1 MSLFTD
7 ERNINY
13 MKNIASVTTPFKVNI
28 EVCLKISRHDGLQI
42 FYNIDF
48 GWRRCQDIPER
59 ERGYGNRNFLLL
71 PLNFLRTIHLLFLKQ
86 YLWTIQRD
94 FYTSIPKRG
103 FKFWCPKEEMYLSL
117 HWYFLCKAMFPQ
129 LNP

>member
-48 GWRRCQDIPER
+48 G
-59 ERGYGNRNFLLL
+59 
-71 PLNFLRTIHLLFLKQ
+71 
-86 YLWTIQRD
+86 
-94 FYTSIPKRG
+94 
-103 FKFWCPKEEMYLSL
+103 
-117 HWYFLCKAMFPQ
+117 
-129 LNP
+129 